1 MLDILWEILSLPFAV
16 LWLAILGAVVGA
28 IARFVL
34 PGRDDMS
41 LLATAIIGAIGSLL
55 AGVIGALVG
64 GNVHSTVLFIPRA
77 GFFSSILGA
86 IVALLLY
93 RGYRNTSS

>member
-1 MLDILWEILSLPFAV
+1 MFDILWEIITLPFAL
-16 LWLAILGAVVGA
+16 LWLAVLGAVVGV
-28 IARFVL
+28 IARLIL
-34 PGRDDMS
+34 PGSDDLGFVTTM
-41 LLATAIIGAIGSLL
+41 IIGAVGSLL
-55 AGVIGALVG
+55 AGIVGALVG
-64 GNVHSTVLFIPRA
+64 GNVGSTVLFIPRA